1 MPKTF
6 IFPNWLYKLS
16 PISHSI
22 GARIGKTVQI
32 FIDQDLDR
40 LNGLT
45 FVIFTVKL
53 NKTSWIKSSIA
64 KRHIAGELLSLVQCE
79 SDRLQH
85 VGNLSAFLNQTADIC
100 KPSSFCLRAVA
111 AVVWRVVEITWQNSG
126 VVVRSLRVS
135 LNQELAA
142 DHFFWASSRT
152 RSTCLWL
159 LTVIFKGRCRL
170 VRRDQS
176 ATMFRCVVHGKITS
190 KTQGF
195 PTEHHTLIWW
205 LMYFT
210 SPVEDFI
217 SGGLSK
223 SRWTSFSCCLFCFL
237 TLSK

>member
-1 MPKTF
+1 MTVQTYTSKSRIGT
-6 IFPNWLYKLS
+6 NQLNQVLCCKEAHCRRVAL
-16 PISHSI
+16 I
-22 GARIGKTVQI
+22 GAMWVRLIATCWQSLCI
-32 FIDQDLDR
+32 F
-40 LNGLT
+40 
-45 FVIFTVKL
+45 
-53 NKTSWIKSSIA
+53 
-64 KRHIAGELLSLVQCE
+64 
-79 SDRLQH
+79 
-85 VGNLSAFLNQTADIC
+85 NQTTDIC

-126 VVVRSLRVS
+126 MVVRSLRVS

-176 ATMFRCVVHGKITS
+176 ATMFWCVVHGKITS

-223 SRWTSFSCCLFCFL
+223 SRWTSFSCCLFCFFN
-237 TLSK
+237 SK